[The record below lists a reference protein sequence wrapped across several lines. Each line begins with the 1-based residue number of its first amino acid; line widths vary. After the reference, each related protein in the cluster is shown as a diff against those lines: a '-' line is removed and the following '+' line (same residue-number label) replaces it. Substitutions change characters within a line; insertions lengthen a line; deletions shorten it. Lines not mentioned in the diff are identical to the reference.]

1 MNKLKKF
8 AAGLFIVFLFIG
20 CRTGIPSK
28 IPQAEPQGMEGAFLE
43 GKWGEVITLGEKR
56 LEGEPDNAVVRFVMG
71 MAYYMKGEYEL
82 QEQQRSLAL
91 EDEESMDAI
100 IAWCKDLA
108 QQFPDNYYAHL
119 LLGSA
124 YRAKDEVDKAV
135 ESYRRAIEI
144 NPNFADAYLGLG
156 VTYLSNEQIDEAINY
171 IKKAIEI
178 NPMHMPSYLNLGLI
192 YEYNGQIDEAIASYE
207 KIIEINPHFT
217 GAYFKLG
224 DLYLEKGD
232 RDKAV
237 KAYKKVIELEPES
250 ELGIYAEDA
259 IEDIEDIKE

>member
-1 MNKLKKF
+1 MNELKKF
-8 AAGLFIVFLFIG
+8 TQWLLILLLFIG
-20 CRTGIPSK
+20 CKTAIPLK
-28 IPQAEPQGMEGAFLE
+28 TPQADLQEIEGAVLE
-43 GKWGEVITLGEKR
+43 GKWKEVITYSEKR
-56 LEGEPDNAVVRFVMG
+56 LEREPDNAVIHFMLS

-108 QQFPDNYYAHL
+108 QQFPDNSYAHL

-124 YRAKDEVDKAV
+124 YRAKDEVDKAL
-135 ESYRRAIEI
+135 ESYKRAIEI
-144 NPNFADAYLGLG
+144 NTNFADAYLGLG
-156 VTYLSNEQIDEAINY
+156 VTYLLNEQVDEAIHY

-178 NPMHMPSYLNLGLI
+178 NPMHMPAHLNLGFI

-207 KIIEINPHFT
+207 KTIEINPHFT
-217 GAYFKLG
+217 GAYIKLG
-224 DLYLEKGD
+224 DLYLEKDD

-259 IEDIEDIKE
+259 IEDIEGIKE